1 MSGADK
7 EQGALKGRLAKLA
20 QTRAFISPRISF
32 SNLFSL
38 AAEFLTRFLLCA
50 LFPNS
55 CSYLGG
61 SISLSFLVFGAS
73 VLHLQPDVRAGV
85 PVQRHPSVETVLKKE
100 TAADEAPAPERVR
113 VEEGAGVRGDR
124 VGRVTKAQLWGRC

>member
-20 QTRAFISPRISF
+20 QTRAFTSPRISF
-32 SNLFSL
+32 PNLLSL
-38 AAEFLTRFLLCA
+38 SAEFLTRVLLCA

-100 TAADEAPAPERVR
+100 TAADEGTSRGGGR
-113 VEEGAGVRGDR
+113 AGVRGDR